1 MVNPIFSKLTGRK
14 LNQNFQPGSNLLKEG
29 FLELKRRIQKSAT
42 KTELPHRK
50 RKAITLELTK
60 YEYEMLCDGLDR
72 ASIQGKM
79 EDKNRKFQETLT
91 AAKEAYEKLG
101 RNSDGYRAACKVL
114 GFAPGKRQKKYQP
127 KVHGLLYKHLI
138 EVEKM
143 TKLEAIEEI
152 SKLLNLKPATVFK
165 ELKVVKK
172 QKDSILKKIKL
183 PRTT

>member
-1 MVNPIFSKLTGRK
+1 MVNPIFSKLIGRK
-14 LNQNFQPGSNLLKEG
+14 LNKNFQPGSNLLKEG

-42 KTELPHRK
+42 KTELPHKK

-72 ASIQGKM
+72 ASIQGKL
-79 EDKNRKFQETLT
+79 EDKNRKLQDKFES
-91 AAKEAYEKLG
+91 AKVAYEKLG

-143 TKLEAIEEI
+143 AKLEAIEEI
-152 SKLLNLKPATVFK
+152 SKLLNLKTATVFK